1 MAFMKMGHF
10 QLASRPG
17 LWGKHMANVIEMDE
31 IGIGLVVRNLAVS
44 SSQFW
49 WLDLAYQNWFD

>member
-10 QLASRPG
+10 QLASRAG
-17 LWGKHMANVIEMDE
+17 LWDKHVANVIEMDE
-31 IGIGLVVRNLAVS
+31 IGLVVRDLAVS

>member
-1 MAFMKMGHF
+1 MAFLKMGHF
-10 QLASRPG
+10 QLASRAG
-17 LWGKHMANVIEMDE
+17 LRGKQVANVIQMDE

-49 WLDLAYQNWFD
+49 

>member
-1 MAFMKMGHF
+1 MALMEMGHF
-10 QLASRPG
+10 QLASRAG
-17 LWGKHMANVIEMDE
+17 LVANVIQMDE